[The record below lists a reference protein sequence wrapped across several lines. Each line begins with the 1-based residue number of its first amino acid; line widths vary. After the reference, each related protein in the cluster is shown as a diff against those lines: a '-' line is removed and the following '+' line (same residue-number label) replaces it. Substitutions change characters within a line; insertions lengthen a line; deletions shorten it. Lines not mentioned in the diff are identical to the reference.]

1 MATFTANDKDIPTV
15 DTIEQCEA
23 DAVLALIE
31 ERGEPDYIASMLGL
45 TDEPDQPTGD
55 VRGAARRHQR
65 RRVKGV
71 RT

>member
-1 MATFTANDKDIPTV
+1 MTTFTANDHDIPTV
-15 DTIEQCEA
+15 DPVEQWQA

-31 ERGEPDYIASMLGL
+31 ARGEPWETAQMLGL
-45 TDEPDQPTGD
+45 TDEPDERTGD

-65 RRVKGV
+65 RRVEGV